1 MSPKKGGGGVCVS
14 VNILIA
20 ELGLRPCEICFYRMK
35 IQFRIP

>member
-1 MSPKKGGGGVCVS
+1 MSPKKGWGGECVS

-20 ELGLRPCEICFYRMK
+20 ELGPIPCEIYFYRMK